1 MVDDKYTYETYDM
14 ARFNIPEG
22 MYSIAEVENMLA
34 TMKEAKNRQDKMLK
48 AAMQKYEEKNGG

>member
-1 MVDDKYTYETYDM
+1 MDDKYTYETYYM

-34 TMKEAKNRQDKMLK
+34 TMKEAKNRQDEMLK
-48 AAMQKYEEKNGG
+48 AATCEYKDKNGG